1 MSGTVTI
8 ARLGAQGD
16 GIAMMPDGELF
27 VPFAL
32 PGERVNVATS
42 SGKKADLVAVLEGS
56 PLRVEPACRHFGTCG
71 GCAMQHLE
79 ADAYAAWKRERL
91 VEALRARG
99 IEVEVDAIVSC
110 QPHSRRRAS
119 FTARKVEGGMTL
131 GFNAAL
137 SHRIVDIEECP
148 VLLPQLVVSLPMLRD
163 LASLVAAGEK
173 GPFRI
178 AVTST
183 ASGLDVAVAGGGKL
197 EGRARQNAVEF
208 SLRVGLS
215 RLSID
220 GEIVLEPKKPVV
232 MVGEVAVSPPP
243 GGFLQA
249 VEAAE
254 STMAELVGEHLRK
267 AKRVADLFAGVGA
280 FALRL
285 ARNSEVHAVEGD
297 AAALASLDRGYRF
310 ASGLKRITNEKRDL
324 YIRPLTSKELDAS
337 FDGLVFDPPRA
348 GAEEQS
354 RQIARSQ
361 VRRVAAVSCN
371 PVTLARDLSILI
383 AGGYEVRRI
392 VPVDQFLW
400 SPHLEAVALLEKRPR
415 RR

>member
-1 MSGTVTI
+1 MSSTI
-8 ARLGAQGD
+8 TIDRLGGQGD
-16 GIAMMPDGELF
+16 GVATTAQGQVF

-32 PGERVNVATS
+32 PGERVNVAM
-42 SGKKADLVAVLEGS
+42 GDKKADLVAVITPS
-56 PLRVEPACRHFGTCG
+56 SLRVAPACRHFGVCG

-79 ADAYAAWKRERL
+79 GRAYQAWKRDRL
-91 VEALRARG
+91 VEALRAKG
-99 IEVEVDAIVSC
+99 IGAEVGELVSFP
-110 QPHSRRRAS
+110 PHSRRRAA
-119 FTARKVEGGMTL
+119 FTARMTEKGALL

-148 VLLPQLVVSLPMLRD
+148 VLLPSLADSLPMLRD
-163 LASLVAAGEK
+163 LAGLVAAGEK
-173 GPFRI
+173 QPFRVM
-178 AVTST
+178 VTRT
-183 ASGLDVAVAGGGKL
+183 ASGLDVAVAGGGRL
-197 EGRARQNAVEF
+197 EGKARQAAIDF
-208 SLRVGLS
+208 CLRS
-215 RLSID
+215 FIARLSVD

-232 MVGEVAVSPPP
+232 MMGDVAVPLPP

-254 STMAELVGEHLRK
+254 DRMAALVCGHLAK
-267 AKRVADLFAGVGA
+267 ARRVADLFAGVGA

-285 ARNSEVHAVEGD
+285 AGASEVHAVEGD
-297 AAALASLDRGYRF
+297 APALAALDRAARF
-310 ASGLKRITNEKRDL
+310 ASGLKKVTVEKRDL
-324 YIRPLTSKELDAS
+324 HVRPLTAKELDAS

-348 GAEEQS
+348 GAETQA
-354 RQIARSQ
+354 RQIANSQ

-383 AGGYEVRRI
+383 AGGYVLEQI

-400 SPHLEAVALLEKRPR
+400 SPHLETVALLQKRPR